1 VTALRDCE
9 LVHAFAGVMRIVGAT
24 SDGFVPIADGVAPAP
39 LAADYHPAIRAILNQ
54 LGWNLG

>member
-1 VTALRDCE
+1 
-9 LVHAFAGVMRIVGAT
+9 VHAFAGVMRIVGAT